1 MELPLCLYYETCD
14 EEGMV
19 DQYFTGDV
27 TDASGRVMCWCKSEE
42 QALELVNGID
52 DLLASTA
59 MLNAR
64 LEETDNLRERLA
76 KAEAQVDV
84 LKQAIVS
91 CIDTA
96 NDRESEWGNRAIDSF
111 KYLYDAISNTEGVK
125 DDAR

>member
-52 DLLASTA
+52 DLLANIAT
-59 MLNAR
+59 LNAR
-64 LEETDNLRERLA
+64 LEEADNLRERVA
-76 KAEAQVDV
+76 KAETQASM

-96 NDRESEWGNRAIDSF
+96 NNRESEWGNRAIDSF
-111 KYLYDAISNTEGVK
+111 EHLYNAISNIGELQ
-125 DDAR
+125 